1 MSYIASS
8 FYDGLHVEWLSQRNR
23 ISNEVRVRLVR
34 SFEDPTEGYQ
44 MVADTLDVNRSAAR
58 GIFSR

>member
-1 MSYIASS
+1 MA
-8 FYDGLHVEWLSQRNR
+8 VERNR
-23 ISNEVRVRLVR
+23 IPNEVRVRLVR

-44 MVADTLDVNRSAAR
+44 MVADTLNVNRFAAR